1 MLGKPVFY
9 WVAVPMFACRLQTL
23 TFTPRKSTPEDKW
36 AQGSLAVLPVGVSYV
51 ASLTQSR
58 VNWEG
63 SLDLERACLGQV
75 GCRACL
81 WEIVLITSIG

>member
-9 WVAVPMFACRLQTL
+9 RVAVPMFVCRLQTL

-36 AQGSLAVLPVGVSYV
+36 AWGSLAVLPTGVSYV
-51 ASLTQSR
+51 ASLTQPR

-63 SLDLERACLGQV
+63 SLGLEKACLGQV
-75 GCRACL
+75 GHRACL
-81 WEIVLITSIG
+81 WEIVLITLIG

>member
-9 WVAVPMFACRLQTL
+9 RVAVPMFVCRLQTL

-36 AQGSLAVLPVGVSYV
+36 AQDSLAVLPLGVSYV
-51 ASLTQSR
+51 ASLTQPR

-63 SLDLERACLGQV
+63 SLDLEKACLGQV
-75 GCRACL
+75 GHRACL
-81 WEIVLITSIG
+81 WEIVLIILIG